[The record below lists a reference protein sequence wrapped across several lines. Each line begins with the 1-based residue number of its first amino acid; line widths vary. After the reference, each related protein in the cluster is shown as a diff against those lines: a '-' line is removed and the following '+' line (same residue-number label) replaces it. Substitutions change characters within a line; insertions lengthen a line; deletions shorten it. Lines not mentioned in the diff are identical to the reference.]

1 MAKRHAGG
9 RSMGECTEAGTLAD
23 LMRRYPDEE
32 SCERR
37 LLEEAYPGGFVC
49 PACGNTRCSKVA
61 GRAHK
66 WQCSRCS
73 RQFSVTKGTMMEG
86 THLALTKWFMA
97 IWLGANDRR
106 GISASEPQGFIGC
119 SYRTSAAVLAR
130 IRCAMAR
137 SERVQCP
144 RS

>member
-1 MAKRHAGG
+1 
-9 RSMGECTEAGTLAD
+9 
-23 LMRRYPDEE
+23 
-32 SCERR
+32 
-37 LLEEAYPGGFVC
+37 
-49 PACGNTRCSKVA
+49 
-61 GRAHK
+61 
-66 WQCSRCS
+66 
-73 RQFSVTKGTMMEG
+73 MMEG

>member
-1 MAKRHAGG
+1 MR
-9 RSMGECTEAGTLAD
+9 ECTEAGTLAD

-49 PACGNTRCSKVA
+49 PDCGNARCSKMA

-66 WQCSRCS
+66 RQRSRRS
-73 RQFSVTKGTMMEG
+73 RQLGVTKGTMMEG

-97 IWLGANDRR
+97 IWLEADGRR
-106 GISASEPQGFIGC
+106 GIGASELQGFIGC
-119 SYRTSAAVLAR
+119 SCRTSAAVLAR

-137 SERVQCP
+137 SECVRCP